1 MLDMK
6 HKNIGATVS
15 MMRILSG
22 LVGGKDLPEELSGL
36 FDLESDD
43 CDHKRGGDCIFDS
56 ADLGNRVSCDIN
68 NCPLGPLVDEE
79 LAETPLE
86 YIEGNIK
93 EIGPWPK

>member
-36 FDLESDD
+36 FVMESDD
-43 CDHKRGGDCIFDS
+43 CDHKERGDCVFDLS
-56 ADLGNRVSCDIN
+56 DRVICNIN

-79 LAETPLE
+79 LAETHLDV
-86 YIEGNIK
+86 IESKIK
-93 EIGPWPK
+93 EV